1 MTSAHR
7 PTWAPAKGKE
17 HQGGARLFGPSAKRS
32 KLDAAGFLTLKT
44 RASGQSAADELLE
57 RDLRRELEEKE
68 RRARAEK
75 SGRPAAALGAD
86 ETATATLALGDA
98 SEVGDRF
105 VPRAEDADDDASEDD
120 ASGSG
125 SDSESD
131 SESDDDG
138 ACAFIPTAAGRRLFL
153 VILFSSER
161 RASDTR
167 ARDDDDDAVPRTR
180 QF

>member
-44 RASGQSAADELLE
+44 RASGQSAADDLLE

-68 RRARAEK
+68 RRAQAEK
-75 SGRPAAALGAD
+75 SGRSTAAIGAD
-86 ETATATLALGDA
+86 ETTAATLALGDA
-98 SEVGDRF
+98 SGVATERF
-105 VPRAEDADDDASEDD
+105 APRAEDADDDASE
-120 ASGSG
+120 GEESG
-125 SDSESD
+125 SDSGSD

-138 ACAFIPTAAGRRLFL
+138 ACAFIPT
-153 VILFSSER
+153 
-161 RASDTR
+161 T
-167 ARDDDDDAVPRTR
+167 TT
-180 QF
+180 

>member
-68 RRARAEK
+68 RRAQAEK
-75 SGRPAAALGAD
+75 SGRSTAAAIGAD
-86 ETATATLALGDA
+86 ETTTATLALGDA
-98 SEVGDRF
+98 SGVATERF
-105 VPRAEDADDDASEDD
+105 APRAEDADDDASEGEE
-120 ASGSG
+120 SGSG

-138 ACAFIPTAAGRRLFL
+138 ACAFIPIFDDSLRR
-153 VILFSSER
+153 IFSSLR
-161 RASDTR
+161 LLY
-167 ARDDDDDAVPRTR
+167 V
-180 QF
+180 

>member
-68 RRARAEK
+68 RRAQAEK
-75 SGRPAAALGAD
+75 SGRSTAAIGAD
-86 ETATATLALGDA
+86 ETTTATLALGDA
-98 SEVGDRF
+98 SGVTTERF
-105 VPRAEDADDDASEDD
+105 APRAEDADDDASEGEE
-120 ASGSG
+120 SGSG

-138 ACAFIPTAAGRRLFL
+138 ACAFIPIFDGLRF
-153 VILFSSER
+153 FSSLR
-161 RASDTR
+161 LLY
-167 ARDDDDDAVPRTR
+167 V
-180 QF
+180 

>member
-44 RASGQSAADELLE
+44 RASGQSAADDLLE

-68 RRARAEK
+68 RRAQAEK
-75 SGRPAAALGAD
+75 SGRSTAAIGAD
-86 ETATATLALGDA
+86 ETTTATLALGDA
-98 SEVGDRF
+98 SGVATERF
-105 VPRAEDADDDASEDD
+105 APRAEDADDDASE
-120 ASGSG
+120 GEESG
-125 SDSESD
+125 SDSGSD

-138 ACAFIPTAAGRRLFL
+138 ACAFIPT
-153 VILFSSER
+153 
-161 RASDTR
+161 T
-167 ARDDDDDAVPRTR
+167 TT
-180 QF
+180 

>member
-68 RRARAEK
+68 RRAQAEK
-75 SGRPAAALGAD
+75 SGRSTAAIGAD
-86 ETATATLALGDA
+86 ETTTAATLALGDA
-98 SEVGDRF
+98 SGVATERF
-105 VPRAEDADDDASEDD
+105 APRAEDADDDASEGEE
-120 ASGSG
+120 SGSG

-138 ACAFIPTAAGRRLFL
+138 ACAFIPIFDGLRF
-153 VILFSSER
+153 FSSLR
-161 RASDTR
+161 LLY
-167 ARDDDDDAVPRTR
+167 V
-180 QF
+180 